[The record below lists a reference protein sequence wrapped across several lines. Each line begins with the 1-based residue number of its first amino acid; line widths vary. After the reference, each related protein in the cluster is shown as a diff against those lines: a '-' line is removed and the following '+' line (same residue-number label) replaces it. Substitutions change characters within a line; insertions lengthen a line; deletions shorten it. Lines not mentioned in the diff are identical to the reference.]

1 MKNRNLF
8 SGNKTKN
15 SSIKYFVISFSLFI
29 VILAAC
35 SVLLFMHSLDYDISN
50 LIDSSSTTTTSEAE
64 ENITKLHSVNEL
76 NGKSN
81 LLFIVEEGE
90 GVDFVCV
97 VSTDFNNKSMKVK
110 CVDGSEDLSYKNKTL
125 KLSSIYSMDFQLGI
139 NAAITENF
147 GITTDKYIIFNEKQF
162 EDFLALFNGFTVNV
176 QEEVNYKSH
185 DFNLNLSLGVQQL
198 SPDMTYKYMKISDN
212 ATRESVICDVIK
224 SVLVADYVDDSE
236 KLFKSFVNL
245 CKTDIS
251 VIDYSESIDRLSTY
265 CYAYDKFYPTVFD
278 EGDKE

>member
-15 SSIKYFVISFSLFI
+15 SSIKYFIISFSMFI
-29 VILAAC
+29 VLLAVS
-35 SVLLFMHSLDYDISN
+35 SVVLFMHSLDYDISN

-64 ENITKLHSVNEL
+64 ENITKVSSVNEL
-76 NGKSN
+76 EGKSN

-90 GVDFVCV
+90 GVDFACV
-97 VSTDFNNKSMKVK
+97 VSTDFDNKSMTVK

-125 KLSSIYSMDFQLGI
+125 MLSSIYSMDFQLGV
-139 NAAITENF
+139 NTAITENF

-198 SPDMTYKYMKISDN
+198 SPDMTYKYMKISN
-212 ATRESVICDVIK
+212 NSIRESVICDIIK

-251 VIDYSESIDRLSTY
+251 VIDYSESVDRLSTY
-265 CYAYDKFYPTVFD
+265 CYAQDKFYPTVFN
-278 EGDKE
+278 EGDK